1 MTQLLF
7 IVFLV
12 VPLVEIWL
20 LIEVGS
26 VIGAIWTVILV
37 VLTAII
43 GAALVRAQGLATL
56 SRAQAQ
62 LRAGE
67 LPAVEM
73 FEGVALIVAG
83 ALLLTPGFFTDA
95 VGFTL
100 LVPPLRRWLIRTV
113 MQRRFI
119 QPTPSP
125 GTTVPGDR
133 RRTLDGEF
141 NRVDDDSQ
149 AP

>member
-113 MQRRFI
+113 VERRFI
-119 QPTPSP
+119 QPTPGP
-125 GTTVPGDR
+125 GTTAPGDR

-141 NRVDDDSQ
+141 DRMDD
-149 AP
+149 

>member
-37 VLTAII
+37 VLTAMI

-56 SRAQAQ
+56 SRSQAQ

-83 ALLLTPGFFTDA
+83 ALLLTPGFFTDI

-100 LVPPLRRWLIRTV
+100 LVPPLRRRLIRTV
-113 MQRRFI
+113 MERRFI
-119 QPTPSP
+119 HPTPSP
-125 GTTVPGDR
+125 GTTAPGDR
-133 RRTLDGEF
+133 RRTLDGDF
-141 NRVDDDSQ
+141 DRIDD
-149 AP
+149 

>member
-26 VIGAIWTVILV
+26 VVGAIWTVMLV
-37 VLTAII
+37 VLTAMI

-56 SRAQAQ
+56 SRSQAQ

-83 ALLLTPGFFTDA
+83 ALLLTPGFFTDT

-113 MQRRFI
+113 MERRFF

-125 GTTVPGDR
+125 GTTAPGDR

-141 NRVDDDSQ
+141 DRMDD
-149 AP
+149 

>member
-26 VIGAIWTVILV
+26 VIGAIWTVMLV
-37 VLTAII
+37 VLTAMI

-56 SRAQAQ
+56 SRSQAQ

-67 LPAVEM
+67 LPALEM

-83 ALLLTPGFFTDA
+83 ALLLTPGFFTDI

-100 LVPPLRRWLIRTV
+100 LMPPLRRRLIRTV
-113 MQRRFI
+113 MERRFI
-119 QPTPSP
+119 RRPRLKSWTQPLSPSARP
-125 GTTVPGDR
+125 CS
-133 RRTLDGEF
+133 RTC
-141 NRVDDDSQ
+141 
-149 AP
+149 P

>member
-7 IVFLV
+7 TVCLV

-20 LIEVGS
+20 LIEMGS
-26 VIGAIWTVILV
+26 IIGAIWTVILV

-43 GAALVRAQGLATL
+43 GAALVRAQGFATL

-83 ALLLTPGFFTDA
+83 ALLLTPGFFTDT

-100 LVPPLRRWLIRTV
+100 LVPPLRRWLIRAV
-113 MQRRFI
+113 MERRFI

-125 GTTVPGDR
+125 GTTAPGDR

-141 NRVDDDSQ
+141 DRMDD
-149 AP
+149 

>member
-26 VIGAIWTVILV
+26 VIGTIWTVILV
-37 VLTAII
+37 VLTAMI

-56 SRAQAQ
+56 SRSQAQ

-67 LPAVEM
+67 LPALEM

-83 ALLLTPGFFTDA
+83 ALLLTPGFFTDI

-100 LVPPLRRWLIRTV
+100 LVPPLRRRLIRTV
-113 MQRRFI
+113 MERRFI
-119 QPTPSP
+119 HPPPSP
-125 GTTVPGDR
+125 ATTTPGDR
-133 RRTLDGEF
+133 GRTLEGESD
-141 NRVDDDSQ
+141 RIDD
-149 AP
+149 

>member
-7 IVFLV
+7 VVFLV

-26 VIGAIWTVILV
+26 VIGAIWTVIMV
-37 VLTAII
+37 VLTAMI

-56 SRAQAQ
+56 SRSQAQ

-67 LPAVEM
+67 LPALEM

-83 ALLLTPGFFTDA
+83 ALLLTPGFFTDT

-100 LVPPLRRWLIRTV
+100 LIPPLRRRLIRAI
-113 MQRRFI
+113 MERKFI
-119 QPTPSP
+119 RPKASP
-125 GTTVPGDR
+125 EATASSNG

-141 NRVDDDSQ
+141 NRMDDER
-149 AP
+149 

>member
-12 VPLVEIWL
+12 VPLVEMWL

-37 VLTAII
+37 VLTAMI

-56 SRAQAQ
+56 SRSQAQ

-83 ALLLTPGFFTDA
+83 ALLLTPGFFTDM

-100 LVPPLRRWLIRTV
+100 LVPPLRRRLIRTV
-113 MQRRFI
+113 MERRFI
-119 QPTPSP
+119 HPTLSP
-125 GTTVPGDR
+125 GTTAPGDR
-133 RRTLDGEF
+133 RRTLDGDF
-141 NRVDDDSQ
+141 DRIDD
-149 AP
+149 

>member
-26 VIGAIWTVILV
+26 VIGAIWTVMLV
-37 VLTAII
+37 VLTAMI

-56 SRAQAQ
+56 SRSQAQ

-67 LPAVEM
+67 LPALEM

-83 ALLLTPGFFTDA
+83 ALLLTPGFFTDI

-100 LVPPLRRWLIRTV
+100 LMPPLRRRLIRTV
-113 MQRRFI
+113 MERRFI
-119 QPTPSP
+119 RPTSSP
-125 GTTVPGDR
+125 GTTAPDDR
-133 RRTLDGEF
+133 RRTLDGESD
-141 NRVDDDSQ
+141 RIDD
-149 AP
+149 

>member
-37 VLTAII
+37 VLTAMI
-43 GAALVRAQGLATL
+43 GAALVRAQGFATL

-83 ALLLTPGFFTDA
+83 ALLLTPGFFTDT

-100 LVPPLRRWLIRTV
+100 LMPPLRRWLIRIV
-113 MQRRFI
+113 VERRFI
-119 QPTPSP
+119 QP
-125 GTTVPGDR
+125 
-133 RRTLDGEF
+133 
-141 NRVDDDSQ
+141 
-149 AP
+149 

>member
-37 VLTAII
+37 VLTAMI

-83 ALLLTPGFFTDA
+83 ALLLTPGFFTDT
-95 VGFTL
+95 VGFTV

-113 MQRRFI
+113 IERRFI
-119 QPTPSP
+119 QPTPGS
-125 GTTVPGDR
+125 GTTPPGDR
-133 RRTLDGEF
+133 RRTLDGKF
-141 NRVDDDSQ
+141 DRIDD
-149 AP
+149 

>member
-113 MQRRFI
+113 VERRFI

-125 GTTVPGDR
+125 GTTAPGDR

-141 NRVDDDSQ
+141 DRMDD
-149 AP
+149 

>member
-7 IVFLV
+7 IIFLV

-26 VIGAIWTVILV
+26 VIGALWTVILV
-37 VLTAII
+37 VLTAVV

-56 SRAQAQ
+56 ARTQAQ

-67 LPAVEM
+67 LPALEM
-73 FEGVALIVAG
+73 CEGVALIVAG
-83 ALLLTPGFFTDA
+83 ALLLTPGFFTDT
-95 VGFTL
+95 VGFAL
-100 LVPPLRRWLIRTV
+100 LIPPLRRWLIGTI

-119 QPTPSP
+119 QPPPRPETTPR
-125 GTTVPGDR
+125 GDR
-133 RRTLDGEF
+133 RRTLEGDF
-141 NRVDDDSQ
+141 DRIDD
-149 AP
+149 

>member
-20 LIEVGS
+20 LIEMGS

-43 GAALVRAQGLATL
+43 GAALVRAQGFATL

-83 ALLLTPGFFTDA
+83 ALLLTPGFFTDT

-113 MQRRFI
+113 MERRFF

-125 GTTVPGDR
+125 GTTAPGDR

-141 NRVDDDSQ
+141 DRMDD
-149 AP
+149 

>member
-1 MTQLLF
+1 MTQILF
-7 IVFLV
+7 AIFLV

-37 VLTAII
+37 VLTALI

-62 LRAGE
+62 LQAGE

-73 FEGVALIVAG
+73 FEGVALIIAG
-83 ALLLTPGFFTDA
+83 ALLLTPGFFTDT

-113 MQRRFI
+113 MTRRFI
-119 QPTPSP
+119 QPRPSP
-125 GTTVPGDR
+125 GTTAPGDR
-133 RRTLDGEF
+133 HRTLDGEF
-141 NRVDDDSQ
+141 DRMDD
-149 AP
+149 